1 MKEANCN
8 LTIDEAIQVSKRF
21 LRQMA
26 QPFSR
31 VSLYKFYTQA
41 AFFVFVIETKEYWVV

>member
-31 VSLYKFYTQA
+31 VSTTVGHRGRPGRL
-41 AFFVFVIETKEYWVV
+41 

>member
-1 MKEANCN
+1 MKDANCN

-31 VSLYKFYTQA
+31 VSELFISLLTLVCIIK
-41 AFFVFVIETKEYWVV
+41 V